1 MPTVEIVDETSR
13 FPHVEALQR
22 AVTELMRSAGLGE
35 NEVTI
40 VLLDDETMAELNRR
54 DRGVGGP
61 TDVLSY
67 PTHEPTDV
75 GFPDVPHLGDV
86 LISLDTAA
94 TQAEAVGHSLALEV
108 ATLAAHGL
116 THLRGLDHREP
127 AEWEPFE
134 AAQERARQLIGHA
147 LLAEA
152 GR

>member
-13 FPHVEALQR
+13 FPHGEALRR
-22 AVTELMRSAGLGE
+22 AMTELMLGNGLDA

-40 VLLDDETMAELNRR
+40 VILDDAGIAALNER
-54 DRGVGGP
+54 DRGVAGP

-75 GFPDVPHLGDV
+75 GFPEVPHLGDV

-94 TQAEAVGHSLALEV
+94 SQAETAGHPLALEV

-116 THLRGLDHREP
+116 THLRGLDHQEDQDWP
-127 AEWEPFE
+127 PFD
-134 AAQERARQLIGHA
+134 AAQERARELMARA
-147 LLAEA
+147 LRAEA
-152 GR
+152 AR